1 MPWIIPLATAAYS
14 VYNSAHAASKAKKA
28 ENQLEDSLNNAP
40 KYKPNSSIL
49 QYYDEA
55 LRKYNA
61 NPSDTR
67 EYKMA
72 SQGIKQGTVQ
82 GLNYLQDRR
91 SGLAGVPTLIANQN
105 NSLLKAAVNSENRKA
120 QEFGVLGN
128 AANMKA
134 GQEAKAFQQNEL
146 YPFEAKYNLLSAKAA
161 GNRAAQRQ
169 ETSNVF
175 NNLGAAASLY
185 DGGDMNWGTGRNQWG
200 QQTRT
205 VAGQSFTKPKYNRI
219 NNQWMNNMSNFR
231 GW

>member
-1 MPWIIPLATAAYS
+1 MPWLIPLATAAYS
-14 VYNSAHAASKAKKA
+14 VYSSSRSSSKAKKA
-28 ENQLEDSLNNAP
+28 ENQLEDSLKNTP
-40 KYKPNSSIL
+40 KYRPNQSIL
-49 QYYDEA
+49 NYYDEA
-55 LRKYNA
+55 LRKYNT

-82 GLNYLQDRR
+82 GLKALQDRR
-91 SGLAGVPTLIANQN
+91 SGLAGTPTLIANQN
-105 NSLLKAAVNSENRKA
+105 NSLLKAAVNAEQRKE
-120 QEFGVLGN
+120 QDLQRVGQ
-128 AANMKA
+128 AAGMKA
-134 GQEAKAFQQNEL
+134 GEEGKAFQQNEV
-146 YPFEAKYNLLSAKAA
+146 YPFEAKYNLLSMKAA

-185 DGGDMNWGTGRNQWG
+185 DGGDLDWGTGRNQWG

-205 VAGQSFTKPKYNRI
+205 VMGKSFTKPQYNRT